1 MFKRVLIANR
11 GEIVSRAL
19 RTFARLGVTPIVIYH
34 RHDASAPYV
43 REAEAWPLTGE
54 TVAETYL
61 NQDQILA
68 IAKAAK
74 AEAIFPGYGFLAE
87 NADFAERCAQEGLVF
102 IGPTPT
108 QMRRFGLKHQA
119 RALAAQ
125 VGVPLTPGS
134 ELLSD
139 VAAALAAAERI
150 GYPLMLKTTAGG
162 GGIGLSRCDDAE
174 SLQAAFARVTG
185 LGTRFF
191 GDGGVFVERF
201 VPQARHIELQI
212 FGDGQQVW
220 VLGERDCSLQRR
232 QQKVIEETPA
242 PGLGAALRQKMT
254 EAAQALAQAVGY
266 RSAGTVEF
274 IADVQAEQFYFL
286 EVNSRLQVEHPIT
299 EAVYGIDLIEW
310 MLLEAALEPL
320 PALPKPQGAAIEVR
334 LYAEDPLKD
343 FQPSAGVLQ
352 AVAWPPAVRVDT
364 WVTTGTTVSSLFDP
378 LLAKVIAYGETRTAA
393 REKMSQALET
403 LRLQGITTNQEYL
416 AAILAS
422 DFFVKGEVSTTALQN
437 FSYQPAAIQV
447 LAPGTYTTIQDYP
460 GRVGFWDIGV
470 PPSGPMDAYALRL
483 ANVLLGNA
491 PTAAALECTLLGP
504 RLQFLQATT
513 IAITGAPIEATL
525 DAEPCPLAQ
534 AVSVQAGQI
543 LQLGKV
549 KSGCRS
555 YLAVAQGFAVAEYLG
570 SRATFALGGFGG
582 LSGQPLRTHDR
593 LPLVKNPANKV
604 DETGNE
610 KSLAEK
616 ALSLLPELNFSN
628 TWRIGVL
635 YGPHGAPDFFSED
648 FIATFFNSTWEVH
661 YHSNRLGIRLL
672 GAKPAF
678 TRSDGGE
685 AGLHPSNI
693 HDTVYAIGAVNF
705 TGDLP
710 VILTVDGPSLGG
722 FVCPVTIIDSELWK
736 VGQLKPGDSVQFV
749 PVDFA
754 AALAHRRDRE
764 LWFAN
769 PAQVPGFH
777 PDFFA
782 NASVSASTKDAG
794 SVGAAVT
801 EKSAFASQCLL
812 QVLPAQGARPAVVY
826 RQAGDSY
833 VLIEYGE
840 NQLDLRLRVRVH
852 LLMKALAELQ
862 LPGVFE
868 RSPGVRSLQIRFD
881 PLRCDRD
888 FLLKTLATLEAN
900 LPENYPDIP
909 SRILYLPLAFE
920 DAATLDAVARYQQSV
935 RSTAPWLPRNA
946 EFIRRINGLDSI
958 EQVMDTLFTAAYLVL
973 GLGDVYLGAPCA
985 VPIDPRHR
993 LVTSKYNPAR
1003 TYTAEG
1009 TVGIGG
1015 VYMCIYGMD
1024 SPGGYQLVGR
1034 TLPIWNHYTQN
1045 QDFTPGKPWLLRFF
1059 DQVRFYPVSEAEITT
1074 LREDFRHGRLRLRIE
1089 ESVFSWSEHEKF
1101 LLENQKSILEFRTSQ
1116 AKAFVEEVAH
1126 WQTFAS
1132 PVATAEGAAG
1142 ATLSLDSRNLET
1154 LPGESCCAEISGS
1167 IWKVLVNHQ
1176 DAVEKDQAIVIIEA
1190 MKMEFTVVAPQAGRV
1205 QLLVQVGSPVRA
1217 GDPLFVIAKDQ

>member
-19 RTFARLGVTPIVIYH
+19 RTFARLGITPIVIYH
-34 RHDASAPYV
+34 RLDASAPYV
-43 REAEAWPLTGE
+43 RQAEAWPLSGDS
-54 TVAETYL
+54 VAETYL
-61 NQDQILA
+61 NQTQILE

-102 IGPTPT
+102 IGPTPAQIRT
-108 QMRRFGLKHQA
+108 FGLKHQA

-134 ELLSD
+134 GLLTD
-139 VAAALAAAERI
+139 VTEALAAAEKI

-185 LGTRFF
+185 LGARFF

-201 VPQARHIELQI
+201 VAEARHIELQI
-212 FGDGQQVW
+212 FGDGQQIQ

-242 PGLGAALRQKMT
+242 PGVSEKLRQAMT
-254 EAAQALAQAVGY
+254 KAARDLMQAVGY

-274 IADVQAEQFYFL
+274 IVDVKAEQFYFL

-299 EAVYGIDLIEW
+299 EAVYNIDLIEW
-310 MLLEAALEPL
+310 MLLEAAFLPL
-320 PALPKPQGAAIEVR
+320 PTLPEKQGAAIEVR

-343 FQPSAGVLQ
+343 FQPSAGTLQ
-352 AVAWPPAVRVDT
+352 YVDWPQGVRVDT
-364 WVTTGTTVSSLFDP
+364 WVETGSQVSSLFDP
-378 LLAKVIAYGETRTAA
+378 LLAKVIAYAED
-393 REKMSQALET
+393 REAVLAKLQQALEN

-422 DFFVKGEVSTTALQN
+422 DFYAKGEFSTTTLQN
-437 FSYQPAAIQV
+437 FSYIPAAIQV
-447 LAPGTYTTIQDYP
+447 LSPGTYTTIQDYP

-483 ANVLLGNA
+483 ANVLLGNS
-491 PTAAALECTLLGP
+491 PTAAALECTLIGAT
-504 RLQFLQATT
+504 LQFLQDTV
-513 IAITGAPIEATL
+513 IALSGAPSAATL
-525 DAEPCPLAQ
+525 DDEPCPWNQ
-534 AVSVQAGQI
+534 AVVVKAGQV
-543 LQLGKV
+543 LAMGKV
-549 KSGCRS
+549 LSGCRS
-555 YLAVAQGFAVAEYLG
+555 YLAVAEGFAVARYLG
-570 SRATFALGGFGG
+570 SKATFALGGFGG
-582 LSGQPLRTHDR
+582 LHGQPLRTHDR
-593 LPLVKNPANKV
+593 LPLEKKSEAASVTLPMPLPA
-604 DETGNE
+604 
-610 KSLAEK
+610 LA
-616 ALSLLPELNFSN
+616 FS
-628 TWRIGVL
+628 THWRIAVL
-635 YGPHGAPDFFSED
+635 YGPHGAPDFFTED
-648 FIATFFNSTWEVH
+648 FITLFFNTAWEVH
-661 YHSNRLGIRLL
+661 YNSNRLGIRLL
-672 GAKPAF
+672 GPKPSF

-736 VGQLKPGDSVQFV
+736 VGQFKPSDTVQFV
-749 PVDFA
+749 PVAFA
-754 AALAHRRDRE
+754 AACTHRRERE
-764 LWFAN
+764 LWFSDAALA
-769 PAQVPGFH
+769 PDFH
-777 PDFFA
+777 PDFFV
-782 NASVSASTKDAG
+782 NPSSK
-794 SVGAAVT
+794 AAIIK
-801 EKSAFASQCLL
+801 EDLSQQCVL
-812 QVLPAQGARPAVVY
+812 QILPETSKRPAVVY

-852 LLMKALAELQ
+852 LLMAALDDLH

-881 PLRCDRD
+881 PLRCDRA
-888 FLLKTLATLEAN
+888 FLLKTLATLEEN
-900 LPENYPDIP
+900 LSADYPPIP

-920 DAATLDAVARYQQSV
+920 DSSTLEVVARYQQSV
-935 RSTAPWLPRNA
+935 RSSAPWLPRNA
-946 EFIRRINGLDSI
+946 EFIRRINGLESI
-958 EQVMDTLFTAAYLVL
+958 EQVIDTLFSASYLVL

-1003 TYTAEG
+1003 TYTAES

-1015 VYMCIYGMD
+1015 VYMCIYGME

-1034 TLPIWNHYTQN
+1034 TLPIWNHYTHN

-1059 DQVRFYPVSEAEITT
+1059 DQVRFYPVSEDELLT
-1074 LREDFRHGRLRLRIE
+1074 LREDFRHGRLRLRLE
-1089 ESVFSWSEHEKF
+1089 DSVFSWAEHEKF
-1101 LLENQKSILEFRTSQ
+1101 LLENEQDILKFRATQ
-1116 AKAFVEEVAH
+1116 AKAFAEEVAH
-1126 WQTFAS
+1126 WQTFAA
-1132 PVATAEGAAG
+1132 PEGNANAATDVVTTAVE
-1142 ATLSLDSRNLET
+1142 
-1154 LPGESCCAEISGS
+1154 GESCCAEISGS
-1167 IWKVLVNHQ
+1167 IWKILVNHQ
-1176 DAVEKDQAIVIIEA
+1176 DAVEKDQVVVIIEA
-1190 MKMEFTVVAPQAGRV
+1190 MKMEFSVTAPTSGIIN
-1205 QLLVQVGSPVRA
+1205 LLVKPGLPIRS
-1217 GDPLFVIAKDQ
+1217 GDVLFIISNA